1 MVDEPPVIPLPEIPP
16 VPTAIKRLME
26 ALDDRTRE
34 GRVEWGGEPGGGVGT
49 PKEGRAVWGGGRIL
63 VRRQRRWRILVRAA
77 TRATQGHLCTP
88 SFETLSWRS
97 SWGPALEAGLRS
109 L

>member
-34 GRVEWGGEPGGGVGT
+34 GRVEW
-49 PKEGRAVWGGGRIL
+49 W
-63 VRRQRRWRILVRAA
+63 
-77 TRATQGHLCTP
+77 
-88 SFETLSWRS
+88 
-97 SWGPALEAGLRS
+97 
-109 L
+109 